1 MPVANRLGG
10 EGDGF
15 KVAMAANLAKAG
27 HEVRAF
33 DPDEAALERARANGC
48 ITFANLREA
57 VSGGI
62 AAVNSGTLT
71 FMVGGTEADF
81 ARAEPILAAMDKA
94 VIHAG
99 ANGARQAAKIC
110 HNMLLGASMVATC
123 EAFRLAERLG
133 LDLQTFYDISSKAS
147 GRCWSMT
154 FYCPV
159 PMGHRAEELYI
170 AFDTAGMAGWI
181 FRPLSRR
188 FERRSVFRVAAR
200 PSSV

>member
-1 MPVANRLGG
+1 MG
-10 EGDGF
+10 
-15 KVAMAANLAKAG
+15 
-27 HEVRAF
+27 
-33 DPDEAALERARANGC
+33 
-48 ITFANLREA
+48 
-57 VSGGI
+57 
-62 AAVNSGTLT
+62 
-71 FMVGGTEADF
+71 GGTEVDF

-99 ANGARQAAKIC
+99 ANGAGQVAKIC
-110 HNMLLGASMVATC
+110 NNMLLGASMVATR

-154 FYCPV
+154 SYCPV
-159 PMGHRAEELYI
+159 PMGHRAEELYA

-188 FERRSVFRVAAR
+188 FERAVRFQCNGKAVVRLILSSTTLERTLVTSPWPSRSSLISRAKAR
-200 PSSV
+200 RSRLATRRK